1 MDAVKDAA
9 HARLAELRMKIDE
22 NELLHSLEQKYN
34 IPKERIVFGG
44 VLVIFFAIA
53 SGLTAAFLCSITGF
67 TYPWFKSFEVIE
79 KRTGSGGGPEVTQWL
94 WLNYWVVFSFFSIM
108 IVVFVYTLPY
118 WIPFKKVADVQ
129 PSAPGVTAAGPLPG
143 TVTKEKLM
151 SSGHELPEDYT
162 CPLCCLP
169 ISLPLGKHSTFTTPT
184 PDSYAATLPLIQKR
198 VEARDPVATQRL
210 ASAYYDGSLGL
221 EQDVPRAIEL
231 WTEAARL
238 GDLEAYYRL
247 GYRHVL
253 GLHEYGKRNH
263 ELAVRHWMISAKMGY
278 EVSLNKIKDMFMK
291 GHATKAQYAEAL
303 RGYQTALEETKSPQR
318 EEAVAILDKSH

>member
-9 HARLAELRMKIDE
+9 HAQLAELRMKIDD

-34 IPKERIVFGG
+34 IPKERIVVGG

-53 SGLTAAFLCSITGF
+53 FGLTAASLCSIIGF
-67 TYPWFKSFEVIE
+67 AYPSYKSFEAIE

-94 WLNYWVVFSFFSIM
+94 IYWVVFSFFSIM

-118 WIPFKKVADVQ
+118 WIPLKVADVQ

-169 ISLPLGKHSTFTTPT
+169 ISLPSAKHSKFRPCCMKTVCNGCTHASRKRGMGKSCAFCRTPT
-184 PDSYAATLPLIQKR
+184 PDSDAAKLSLVQKR
-198 VEARDPVATQRL
+198 VDAKDPVATALL
-210 ASAYYDGSLGL
+210 ADAYYNGDYVLQ
-221 EQDVPRAIEL
+221 QDISRAIEL
-231 WTEAARL
+231 WTEAANLGNLNAHFRL
-238 GDLEAYYRL
+238 VTDTAN
-247 GYRHVL
+247 
-253 GLHEYGKRNH
+253 GKLSRRTWIGAFHIGSTLQFKAIHNQD
-263 ELAVRHWMISAKMGY
+263 MG
-278 EVSLNKIKDMFMK
+278 
-291 GHATKAQYAEAL
+291 
-303 RGYQTALEETKSPQR
+303 
-318 EEAVAILDKSH
+318 